1 MALLVAK
8 TAMKNLTNLKSQSTA
23 FIMAKNTAEEVR
35 GGRMMDKIESVAI
48 TSRIRLARNFSDI
61 PFMSK
66 LTEQEDINFLKES
79 MRSLFEGIEG
89 YSFFPL
95 NEMSLDRCGA
105 YLERHIISKELIGNR
120 DISAVITNEDEDIII
135 MCGEE
140 DHIREQAIVDGL
152 NLGEAYKKIL
162 EVDNEILS
170 HFNIAYS
177 DDYGFLTSSPAN
189 LGSAMRA
196 SVRVFIPALERFGK
210 IENLK
215 REAINYVLSFRGNYG
230 EGTSG
235 EGGFYQISN
244 QNSLGLTEEE
254 IIDKVSDFFM
264 DIYAQEV
271 RLRKDLFENNYEEV
285 RDEVQR
291 AYGTLL
297 YSYSISEHEML
308 KCLSSLKLGEIFGF
322 VNIKDQKMFMKL
334 YYHGGSCSL
343 KEITKFKDEK
353 KENVVRSE
361 YISKRIKSLVDLG
374 GE

>member
-1 MALLVAK
+1 
-8 TAMKNLTNLKSQSTA
+8 
-23 FIMAKNTAEEVR
+23 
-35 GGRMMDKIESVAI
+35 MDKIESVAI

-66 LTEQEDINFLKES
+66 LTGEEEIRFLKES
-79 MRSLFEGIEG
+79 MRSLFENMEG
-89 YSFFPL
+89 YCFLPL
-95 NEMSLDRCGA
+95 NKMSLDRCGA
-105 YLERHIISKELIGNR
+105 YLERHVISKELIGNR

-140 DHIREQAIVDGL
+140 DHIREQAIVDGFNL
-152 NLGEAYKKIL
+152 NEAYKNIL

-196 SVRVFIPALERFGK
+196 SVRVFIPALERFGE
-210 IENLK
+210 IEKLK
-215 REAINYVLSFRGNYG
+215 KEAINYGLSFRGNYG

-235 EGGFYQISN
+235 EGCFYQISN

-271 RLRKDLFENNYEEV
+271 RLRKQLFENNYEQI

-297 YSYSISEHEML
+297 YSYSISEKEML
-308 KCLSSLKLGEIFGF
+308 RCLSSLKLGEIFGM

-353 KENVVRSE
+353 KENIVRSE